1 MGTLKVDNLQKRD
14 GTALI
19 TDGVLQTTTLSE
31 SVLRNA
37 NVGIIKL
44 KTTDITTNTSTL
56 VFDNTL
62 ITDNYDKYIVE
73 YTGLKPSSDTVYA
86 RWRFSSDNG
95 SSFLTGTFNYGYRYT
110 KLGAASH
117 SGSGTTK
124 SNYAESSFGNGTD
137 ANYPDHGQ
145 YTFSAFRDS
154 NSFKI
159 ITRTHT
165 MRDASNNLYYNDEGW
180 GYYDTTV
187 INYMEF
193 SYTSGNIADGTF
205 TLYGVTK

>member
-1 MGTLKVDNLQKRD
+1 MSETL
-14 GTALI
+14 
-19 TDGVLQTTTLSE
+19 
-31 SVLRNA
+31 LRNA

-44 KTTDITTNTSTL
+44 KTTDITTNTATL